1 MLVREERY
9 TLQLCVTGAD
19 LRRPVHVFPQPLST
33 SLRGAPLQAWSA
45 FLELERCASLRPH
58 HFLRSQPATR
68 LYQVLTALDGW
79 RAGMA
84 HRQIAIALFGAAR
97 VAREWRD
104 PHECLRD
111 SVRRAIARGRQ
122 LSEAGYLRILG
133 AQRP

>member
-1 MLVREERY
+1 
-9 TLQLCVTGAD
+9 
-19 LRRPVHVFPQPLST
+19 LRHPVHVFPQPQGG
-33 SLRGAPLQAWSA
+33 SLRGASLQAWSA
-45 FLELERCASLRPH
+45 FLTLERCRSLRPLH
-58 HFLRSQPATR
+58 PLRAQPATR

-79 RAGMA
+79 RAGLA

-122 LSEAGYLRILG
+122 LSEAGYRRIL
-133 AQRP
+133 ATQRP